1 MNTLEELAY
10 YCGET
15 EPVGALLLTGEWGCG
30 KTYLIENE
38 LREKVKE
45 TAVVLRI
52 SLFGIA
58 SPEDI
63 HAAVKGAWF
72 EQFCKI
78 KGYDAVT
85 DKIDQGKKILS
96 KLDFLPDWIK
106 GVGSTDIASFVPI
119 TNQMEGKSVVLVF
132 DDLERCRMS
141 SVDVLG
147 IINDYCENQKFHT
160 IIVANQEKM
169 KEKHEPTEI
178 TGEIQHFSYNEQ
190 RHEAPSHTSK
200 LSLSVPQIEKEGDL
214 AFSEIKEKI
223 IQRTV
228 RYLPNY
234 PAIVH
239 AVISNLK
246 YDDEVYKTFVSTCEN
261 GLLNLFAPDQE
272 DDTDASNSGN
282 APANKAPVIPHNI
295 RSFKCAIQ
303 DFYRVY
309 RLLIEN
315 EIPNIEKW
323 FYSFASYILASKA
336 DLLDNQHYGG
346 LFSDNDLR
354 HYYPAYDE
362 KYMFAASKKW
372 IYRGIWDQ
380 NHFDK
385 EIEWLKVK
393 DSAQSPV
400 DILKTFHISDVD
412 EEIVIRGFGELMS
425 EAYEGKLTLDEY
437 VLLIQNCAWA
447 RGYEYEFPVMID
459 WEKVSLGV
467 SIQIDKLKEDLPQGQ
482 ILYRV
487 IDESQKKHFSAEEWN
502 VYTHISSFVH
512 GDELIYL
519 KNKLL
524 YIELTQ
530 ELGSSSFIHLQNKR
544 LKSFDA
550 EMALATATAYEK
562 ENTEGKNEF
571 VGFFTRMWERNITS
585 TEIRA
590 EDSIAGFSALLS
602 ELKGILSRLSTAKRT
617 FSVIH
622 TERFLKEV
630 NLLLEKLSP
639 KSDDSSEKE
648 MSRNNCTKTP
658 NETEDAT
665 EDATEDTSQT
675 SSLLPSDSKS
685 EHP

>member
-10 YCGET
+10 YCNEA

-38 LREKVKE
+38 LREEVKE

-72 EQFCKI
+72 EQFCTL
-78 KGYDAVT
+78 KGYDAVA

-119 TNQMEGKSVVLVF
+119 TNQMEGKSVILVF

-169 KEKHEPTEI
+169 KEKHEPTKI
-178 TGEIQHFSYNEQ
+178 TGEIQHFSCNGQ
-190 RHEAPSHTSK
+190 HHEAPNHTSK
-200 LSLSVPQIEKEGDL
+200 LSISVPQVENEGDL

-246 YDDEVYKTFVSTCEN
+246 YDDEEYKTFVSTCEK

-272 DDTDASNSGN
+272 DDTDANNAGN

-309 RLLIEN
+309 RLLKEN

-346 LFSDNDLR
+346 LFSDSDLR
-354 HYYPAYDE
+354 YYYPAYDE

-372 IYRGIWDQ
+372 IYRGIWDR

-400 DILKTFHISDVD
+400 DILKAFHISDVD
-412 EEIVIRGFGELMS
+412 EEIVTSGFGELMS
-425 EAYEGKLTLDEY
+425 EAYEGNLTLDEY

-447 RGYEYEFPVMID
+447 REYKYEFPIMIE

-467 SIQIDKLKEDLPQGQ
+467 SMQIDKLKKDLPQGQ
-482 ILYRV
+482 ILYRA
-487 IDESQKKHFSAEEWN
+487 IDESQKKHFLAEEWH
-502 VYTHISSFVH
+502 VYTHISSFAR
-512 GDELIYL
+512 GDELTYH
-519 KNKLL
+519 KNKLQ
-524 YIELTQ
+524 YIELIQ
-530 ELGSSSFIHLQNKR
+530 ELGSSAFMHLQNKR
-544 LKSFDA
+544 LKSFDS
-550 EMALATATAYEK
+550 EMATATATAYEK

-571 VGFFTRMWERNITS
+571 VGFFTKMWNRNIS
-585 TEIRA
+585 SSEIQV
-590 EDSIAGFSALLS
+590 EESITGFSVLA
-602 ELKGILSRLSTAKRT
+602 SRLQCLLARCSTTKRT
-617 FSVIH
+617 FAAIH
-622 TERFLKEV
+622 TERFLREV

-639 KSDDSSEKE
+639 KPVDSSKKE
-648 MSRNNCTKTP
+648 TPQKDNDQKTDEAD
-658 NETEDAT
+658 NSAVDA
-665 EDATEDTSQT
+665 SQNDST
-675 SSLLPSDSKS
+675 LPKDGES
-685 EHP
+685 EH

>member
-10 YCGET
+10 YCNET
-15 EPVGALLLTGEWGCG
+15 EPVGALLLAGEWGCG
-30 KTYLIENE
+30 KTYLVENE

-72 EQFCKI
+72 EQFCTL
-78 KGYDAVT
+78 KGYDAVA

-96 KLDFLPDWIK
+96 KLDFLPDWLK

-119 TNQMEGKSVVLVF
+119 TNQMEEKSVILVF

-169 KEKHEPTEI
+169 KEKHEPTKI
-178 TGEIQHFSYNEQ
+178 TGEIQHFSCDGKH
-190 RHEAPSHTSK
+190 HEAPSHTSK
-200 LSLSVPQIEKEGDL
+200 LSISVPQIENEGDL

-246 YDDEVYKTFVSTCEN
+246 YDDEEYKTFVSTCEK

-272 DDTDASNSGN
+272 ADADTNNSVN
-282 APANKAPVIPHNI
+282 APANKVPVIPHNI
-295 RSFKCAIQ
+295 RSFKCAIR

-309 RLLIEN
+309 CLLKEN
-315 EIPNIEKW
+315 EISNIEKW
-323 FYSFASYILASKA
+323 FYSFASYLLASKA
-336 DLLDNQHYGG
+336 DLLSDQSYGG
-346 LFSDNDLR
+346 LFSDDVLR
-354 HYYPAYDE
+354 YCYPAYDE

-372 IYRGIWDQ
+372 IQHGIWDQ
-380 NHFDK
+380 NHFNK
-385 EIEWLKVK
+385 EVDWLKTK
-393 DSAQSPV
+393 DVAQLPV
-400 DILKTFHISDVD
+400 EILKAYHISDVD
-412 EEIVIRGFGELMS
+412 EEIIVSGFGELMA
-425 EAYEGKLTLDEY
+425 EAYEGNLTLDEY

-447 RGYEYEFPVMID
+447 RENKYEFPIMIE
-459 WEKVSLGV
+459 WKKVSRGV
-467 SIQIDKLKEDLPQGQ
+467 SMQIDKLKKDLPQGQ
-482 ILYRV
+482 ILYRA
-487 IDESQKKHFSAEEWN
+487 IDESQKKYFLAEEWN
-502 VYTHISSFVH
+502 IYTHISSFAR
-512 GDELIYL
+512 GDELTYH
-519 KNKLL
+519 KNKLQ
-524 YIELTQ
+524 YIELVQ
-530 ELGSSSFIHLQNKR
+530 ELGSSAFMHLQNKC
-544 LKSFDA
+544 LKSFDS
-550 EMALATATAYEK
+550 EMAIATATAYEK

-571 VGFFTRMWERNITS
+571 VGFFTKMWNRNIS
-585 TEIRA
+585 SFEIQV
-590 EDSIAGFSALLS
+590 EESITGFSALA
-602 ELKGILSRLSTAKRT
+602 SRLQCLLARCSTAKRT
-617 FSVIH
+617 FAAIH
-622 TERFLKEV
+622 TERFLREV

-639 KSDDSSEKE
+639 KPVDSSGRETP
-648 MSRNNCTKTP
+648 SNDSNKT
-658 NETEDAT
+658 TDA
-665 EDATEDTSQT
+665 ATDPAGNVSQ
-675 SSLLPSDSKS
+675 SDSIPPKDEKS
-685 EHP
+685 EN

>member
-10 YCGET
+10 YCNEA

-38 LREKVKE
+38 LREEVKE

-72 EQFCKI
+72 EQFCTL
-78 KGYDAVT
+78 KGYDAVA

-119 TNQMEGKSVVLVF
+119 TNQMEGKSVILVF

-169 KEKHEPTEI
+169 KEKHEPTKI
-178 TGEIQHFSYNEQ
+178 TGEIQHFSCNGQ
-190 RHEAPSHTSK
+190 HHEAPSHTSK
-200 LSLSVPQIEKEGDL
+200 LSISVPQVENEGDL

-246 YDDEVYKTFVSTCEN
+246 YDDEEYKTFVSTCEK

-272 DDTDASNSGN
+272 DDTDANNSGN

-309 RLLIEN
+309 RLLKEN
-315 EIPNIEKW
+315 KIPNIEKW

-346 LFSDNDLR
+346 LFSDSDIR
-354 HYYPAYDE
+354 YYYPAYDE

-372 IYRGIWDQ
+372 IYRGIWDR

-400 DILKTFHISDVD
+400 DILKAFHISDVD
-412 EEIVIRGFGELMS
+412 EEIVTSGFGELMS
-425 EAYEGKLTLDEY
+425 EAYEGNLTLDEY

-447 RGYEYEFPVMID
+447 RGYKYEFPIMIE

-467 SIQIDKLKEDLPQGQ
+467 SIQIDKLKKDLPQGQ
-482 ILYRV
+482 ILYRA
-487 IDESQKKHFSAEEWN
+487 IDESQKKHFLAEEWN
-502 VYTHISSFVH
+502 VYTHISSFAR
-512 GDELIYL
+512 GDELTYH
-519 KNKLL
+519 KNKLQ
-524 YIELTQ
+524 YIELIQ
-530 ELGSSSFIHLQNKR
+530 ELGSSAFMHLQNKR
-544 LKSFDA
+544 LKSFDS
-550 EMALATATAYEK
+550 EMATATATAYEK

-571 VGFFTRMWERNITS
+571 VGFFIKMWNRNIS
-585 TEIRA
+585 SSEIQV
-590 EDSIAGFSALLS
+590 EESITGFSVLA
-602 ELKGILSRLSTAKRT
+602 SRLQDLLARCSTTKRT
-617 FSVIH
+617 FAAIH
-622 TERFLKEV
+622 TERFLREV

-639 KSDDSSEKE
+639 KPADSSKKE
-648 MSRNNCTKTP
+648 TPPKDNDQKTDEAD
-658 NETEDAT
+658 NSAVDA
-665 EDATEDTSQT
+665 SQNDST
-675 SSLLPSDSKS
+675 LPKDGES
-685 EHP
+685 EH